1 MGKGLQRI
9 AALTATATAA
19 VMAMGAIEVG
29 ALVGVSTPTVTTTAP
44 QTTVT
49 VPSTTV
55 TVPRTPVTPTTTVTT
70 PTVKTPPPPAPPKV
84 TTPKVTPPK
93 VTTPKVSVPKVGTPK
108 VEAPTSGTSGRVE
121 KTVDE
126 VVSGVTSGGDGGG
139 ASGGGGSAGG
149 GGSPTKTVDDLLSTG
164 TSALGSAGGGGG
176 ATSVSGADSGNT
188 ALQALGFFGGPA
200 GPGGTAGAGG
210 GGGSQGVFAA
220 GGRGGSLPPKL
231 TAAQAKQLRAALK
244 LLEGCMSAIA
254 PLDRQVLGM
263 RAGTGDAPPLSRRQ
277 VASRLGVA
285 VRQVR
290 VSEQR
295 GLSGLREAAA
305 RTSCAGS
312 QAGPFAVAGI
322 AATPLLALFGRDGGP
337 GAGGPGATG
346 GSGGGYIA
354 AREAG
359 PGAESP
365 LARLADGGESGPA
378 WLIVLVTVLFSVAV
392 AALMRELRTSL
403 GAPRY

>member
-19 VMAMGAIEVG
+19 VMAMGTIEVG

-84 TTPKVTPPK
+84 TTPKVT
-93 VTTPKVSVPKVGTPK
+93 TPKVSVPKVGTPK
-108 VEAPTSGTSGRVE
+108 VEAPTSGTSGTVE
-121 KTVDE
+121 KTVDK

-139 ASGGGGSAGG
+139 ASGGGGSSG
-149 GGSPTKTVDDLLSTG
+149 GGSPTKTVNDLLSTG
-164 TSALGSAGGGGG
+164 TPALGSAGGGGG
-176 ATSVSGADSGNT
+176 TTSLSGAGSGNT
-188 ALQALGFFGGPA
+188 ALQALGFFGGAA

-210 GGGSQGVFAA
+210 GGGSEGVFAA

-254 PLDRQVLGM
+254 PLERQVLGM

-322 AATPLLALFGRDGGP
+322 AASPLLALFGRDGGP
-337 GAGGPGATG
+337 GAGGPGATA
-346 GSGGGYIA
+346 GSGGGYTA

-392 AALMRELRTSL
+392 AALMRELRGSL